1 MSLSSFFGL
10 NKPAETQQAATQQP
24 PAGTETNN
32 QAATG
37 ENNQP
42 ASQEVSTLDK
52 FKDLWQPTQQAEGE
66 ATPSFAVDQS
76 KLMEAAGK
84 LDFTK
89 VIKPEQL
96 QAISRGGEE
105 SMQAFAEAMNAV
117 AQASFANSLSASSKL
132 IERALA
138 AKEEEFASKIPN
150 AIKMHNIDAGLAAD
164 PVFNHPAAK
173 PVVGAIARAM
183 SSKYPDASA
192 ADLQKMASELLADIA
207 GKGPKQQAEA
217 QAQSKQNEQFDW
229 DSWLGDEL

>member
-1 MSLSSFFGL
+1 MSFSSFFGFG
-10 NKPAETQQAATQQP
+10 KQQEPQTQQAQQSAQVASDQSAGAETKQVAT
-24 PAGTETNN
+24 E
-32 QAATG
+32 
-37 ENNQP
+37 
-42 ASQEVSTLDK
+42 EVSTLDK
-52 FKDLWQPTQQAEGE
+52 HKDLWQPNQQTEGE
-66 ATPSFAVDQS
+66 APPSFAVDQS

-138 AKEEEFASKIPN
+138 AKEEEFANKIPN

-183 SSKYPDASA
+183 ANKYPDASA
-192 ADLQKMASELLADIA
+192 ADLQKMASDLLLDIA
-207 GKGPKQQAEA
+207 GKGPKQQAAA
-217 QAQSKQNEQFDW
+217 QAQSKQNDQFDW
-229 DSWLGDEL
+229 GKWLGEEL